1 MRTFLI
7 IFLTLVILGGG
18 FAAYVSMQKPTAKR
32 PGKSLVTAARSARAA
47 STTQSVH
54 GIGSVD
60 NPWVKRFENGE
71 LTSQFRSERSEPKG
85 GDVVLVTRPE
95 AEFFTGDGTQML
107 RIEGAS
113 GEVIVPGGA
122 GATGQGGGG
131 GTPRTGANMSPPS
144 RGRLEDVKISMFE
157 PADADKP
164 TLVATMPNAVFDN
177 DTFRISTEA
186 YTDGAGQRVAADQV
200 PVDVRG
206 RDYDFSGRG
215 LV

>member
-7 IFLTLVILGGG
+7 IFLTLVVIGGG

-32 PGKSLVTAARSARAA
+32 SQKSLATAARAQQRAAAAAAAAA

-85 GDVVLVTRPE
+85 GDVVLVTRPQ
-95 AEFFTGDGTQML
+95 AEFFTGDGAQRL

-113 GEVIVPGGA
+113 GEVI
-122 GATGQGGGG
+122 
-131 GTPRTGANMSPPS
+131 
-144 RGRLEDVKISMFE
+144 
-157 PADADKP
+157 
-164 TLVATMPNAVFDN
+164 
-177 DTFRISTEA
+177 
-186 YTDGAGQRVAADQV
+186 
-200 PVDVRG
+200 
-206 RDYDFSGRG
+206 
-215 LV
+215 